1 MAGGD
6 KPKEKAFSHDE
17 FDFLDQFCVS
27 ESDASQPTNATTWTV
42 GTPYVDTFRSIGYG
56 GSLFVAGGSDGYVAT
71 SPTGTAWTQRT
82 TGWTSSQ
89 HIWGVGYGGGT
100 FVIVGANGKLA
111 TSTDAIT
118 WTDRTSGLA
127 GTVIRGGVAFGSN
140 TWVIAGD
147 SGVLSTSSNATSW
160 TARTS
165 TFGASG
171 IQAVAYGA
179 GTFIAVGEDGKI
191 STSGDQLIN
200 VLFTPIT
207 YTAKP

>member
-1 MAGGD
+1 
-6 KPKEKAFSHDE
+6 
-17 FDFLDQFCVS
+17 
-27 ESDASQPTNATTWTV
+27 
-42 GTPYVDTFRSIGYG
+42 
-56 GSLFVAGGSDGYVAT
+56 
-71 SPTGTAWTQRT
+71 
-82 TGWTSSQ
+82 
-89 HIWGVGYGGGT
+89 
-100 FVIVGANGKLA
+100 
-111 TSTDAIT
+111 
-118 WTDRTSGLA
+118 
-127 GTVIRGGVAFGSN
+127 
-140 TWVIAGD
+140 
-147 SGVLSTSSNATSW
+147 VLSTSSNATSW